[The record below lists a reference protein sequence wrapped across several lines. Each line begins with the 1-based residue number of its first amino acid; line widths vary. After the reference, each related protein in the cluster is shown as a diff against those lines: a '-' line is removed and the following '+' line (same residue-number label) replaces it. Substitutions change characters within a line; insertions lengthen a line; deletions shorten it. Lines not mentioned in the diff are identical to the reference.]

1 MKHLTPEKTPMKRID
16 GLIKLGPDKFQSNH
30 PNDLGCTS
38 YMPHDEMLLAYDSDL
53 EKDREKRIVELK
65 DLTQVLGLILDN
77 VYSGIIFCDRKCNI
91 IFMNQVYAELLGVD
105 RKEAVGKSIFEFFP
119 DSRLPLVV
127 SSGKAELGQRCSL
140 KGEVP
145 FLVNRLPIKRGNDT
159 IGIILQS
166 IFKDYASF
174 KDLVARLN
182 LLETKVKF
190 YKREL
195 KSLLSARYSF
205 DDIKG
210 ESSSIREAKRLCSK
224 YASTDAPILILGATG
239 TGKELFAHAIHTA
252 SKRANAPFVCVNC
265 AAIPKD
271 LLESE
276 LFGYAPGAFTGAH
289 QKGKAGKIE
298 MAHRGTLFLDEMGDL
313 PLNAQAKLL
322 RVLEGKVLER
332 VGDLKRIEVDFRL
345 IAATNKDLRG
355 MISRNEFREEL
366 FYRLNTMTVSA
377 PRLTERKGDIPL
389 LLSYFLSA
397 MGKSR
402 IRCTGAAME
411 ILQRYPWPGNVR
423 ELKNVIE
430 RAVSLIDRDMIDVE
444 HLPSEIITLQY
455 DIKRERGESGKL
467 LSKQLFQCEYNI
479 LVEAL
484 KLTKGN
490 MSKTARILGVS
501 RSTFYE
507 KCKKHNLLSYNW
519 GSNC

>member
-1 MKHLTPEKTPMKRID
+1 M
-16 GLIKLGPDKFQSNH
+16 
-30 PNDLGCTS
+30 
-38 YMPHDEMLLAYDSDL
+38 
-53 EKDREKRIVELK
+53 
-65 DLTQVLGLILDN
+65 
-77 VYSGIIFCDRKCNI
+77 
-91 IFMNQVYAELLGVD
+91 
-105 RKEAVGKSIFEFFP
+105 
-119 DSRLPLVV
+119 
-127 SSGKAELGQRCSL
+127 
-140 KGEVP
+140 
-145 FLVNRLPIKRGNDT
+145 
-159 IGIILQS
+159 
-166 IFKDYASF
+166 
-174 KDLVARLN
+174 ARLN
-182 LLETKVKF
+182 LLETKVKS

-195 KSLLSARYSF
+195 SSLLSARFTF

-210 ESSSIREAKRLCSK
+210 ESSRISEAKKICAK
-224 YASTDAPILILGATG
+224 YASTDASVLILGATG
-239 TGKELFAHAIHTA
+239 TGKELFAHAIHTS

-322 RVLEGKVLER
+322 RVLEAKMLER
-332 VGDLKRIEVDFRL
+332 VGDLAPIEVDFRL
-345 IAATNKDLRG
+345 IAATNKDLKG
-355 MISRNEFREEL
+355 MMSRNEFRDEL
-366 FYRLNTMTVSA
+366 FYRLNTMTVNV

-389 LLSYFLSA
+389 LLSAFLSA
-397 MGKSR
+397 MGKSG

-430 RAVSLIDRDMIDVE
+430 RAVSLIDRDIIDVK

-455 DIKRERGESGKL
+455 DIKQGQGDSGKL

-490 MSKTARILGVS
+490 MSKTARILGVA

>member
-1 MKHLTPEKTPMKRID
+1 MIPGESQHN
-16 GLIKLGPDKFQSNH
+16 QSN
-30 PNDLGCTS
+30 DSSCKASETDGD
-38 YMPHDEMLLAYDSDL
+38 MQLAYDFYL
-53 EKDREKRIVELK
+53 EDDREKEISELK
-65 DLTQVLGLILDN
+65 NLVNSLELILNN
-77 VYSGIIFCDRKCNI
+77 VYSGVIFCDRDCNI
-91 IFMNQVYAELLGVD
+91 IFMNKVYAELLGVD
-105 RKEAVGKSIFEFFP
+105 REEAVGKSINEFFP

-140 KGEVP
+140 RGEIP

-224 YASTDAPILILGATG
+224 YAGTDAPILILGATG
-239 TGKELFAHAIHTA
+239 TGKELFAHAIHTE

-322 RVLEGKVLER
+322 RVLEAKVLER
-332 VGDLKRIEVDFRL
+332 VGDLKPIEVDFRL

-355 MISRNEFREEL
+355 MMSRNEFREEL
-366 FYRLNTMTVSA
+366 FYRLNTMTVSV
-377 PRLTERKGDIPL
+377 PRLTERKGDLPL
-389 LLSYFLSA
+389 LISYFLST
-397 MGKSR
+397 MEKSR
-402 IRCTGAAME
+402 IRCTAGAME

-455 DIKRERGESGKL
+455 DIKRGQGDSGKL
-467 LSKQLFQCEYNI
+467 LSKQLFLCEYHI

-507 KCKKHNLLSYNW
+507 KCKKHNLLSYKW
-519 GSNC
+519 GGNC